1 MNKPEE
7 AASLLFGFGRTLYQT
22 PFIFPLHLQMKTP
35 GGTHY
40 EQWPLAD
47 AEPACLSLDLRG
59 FSVPHHHTYLFLG
72 HSSTFNYEDA
82 LCFDKGD
89 SFLLPNEK
97 LNLLELYGVCE
108 RLQYWLCFVSVCVCD
123 AGERAQGLTHARQ
136 ALCHGAAAPNSGFF
150 FFYHDQYLFKR
161 LGLFEMTARQKCSL
175 NI

>member
-7 AASLLFGFGRTLYQT
+7 ATSLLFGFGRTLYQT

-82 LCFDKGD
+82 PCFNKGD
-89 SFLLPNEK
+89 TLSS
-97 LNLLELYGVCE
+97 Y
-108 RLQYWLCFVSVCVCD
+108 
-123 AGERAQGLTHARQ
+123 LTR
-136 ALCHGAAAPNSGFF
+136 N
-150 FFYHDQYLFKR
+150 
-161 LGLFEMTARQKCSL
+161 
-175 NI
+175 